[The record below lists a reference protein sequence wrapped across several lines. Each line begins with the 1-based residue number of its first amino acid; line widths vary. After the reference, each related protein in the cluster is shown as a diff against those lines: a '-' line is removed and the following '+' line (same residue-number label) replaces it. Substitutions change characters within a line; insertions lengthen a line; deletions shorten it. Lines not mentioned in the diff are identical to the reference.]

1 MKNKEIISAIV
12 GGTFFAVPYLALS
25 MPVLPALA
33 IGAAAFGANELLLSP
48 DKIKIKGFSKS
59 IKEVLE
65 DAKKQ
70 NKEMSNLIMSIEDE
84 TVRKDVKAIT
94 KTVDS
99 IINTIK
105 EEPKKAEKIDTFFE
119 YYLPVTVKMVKKFEN
134 IEEQKLTSKE
144 SQKYLT
150 SAKKNLSDANIA
162 FKKIKESLY
171 QSDIVDAD
179 ADIKVFKTMLKSE
192 GYNTES
198 IDVNEKEETV
208 DE

>member
-1 MKNKEIISAIV
+1 MKNKEIISAVV
-12 GGTFFAVPYLALS
+12 GGAFFAVPYLALS
-25 MPVLPALA
+25 MPLAPALA

-48 DKIKIKGFSKS
+48 TKIKIKGFSKS

-65 DAKKQ
+65 DARKQ

-84 TVRKDVKAIT
+84 DVKKSVRGIT

-99 IINTIK
+99 IITTINT
-105 EEPKKAEKIDTFFE
+105 EPKKAEKIDTFFE
-119 YYLPVTVKMVKKFEN
+119 YYLPVTLKMVKKYET
-134 IEEQKLTSKE
+134 IEEQKLTGKE

-150 SAKKNLSDANIA
+150 SAKKNLSEANKA

-179 ADIKVFKTMLKSE
+179 ADIKVFNTMLKSE

-198 IDVNEKEETV
+198 IDTLETEDTNE
-208 DE
+208 